1 MNRTF
6 RVSGI
11 LLWQENVNLTLSGHE
26 AALGADTFLGA
37 PLQTELPA
45 RGLQRDAGPGWPV
58 YTIRACPP
66 RRQHVPN
73 NALLIKSKV
82 SVVFNLDS
90 IQQVDHTTMLV
101 STQTYEMSVYIVTVF
116 IFIMLILAP
125 KGDCNL

>member
-1 MNRTF
+1 MNRIF

-45 RGLQRDAGPGWPV
+45 RGLQQDAGPGWSA
-58 YTIRACPP
+58 YTICACPP
-66 RRQHVPN
+66 RRQHVPSN
-73 NALLIKSKV
+73 TLLIKSKV

-90 IQQVDHTTMLV
+90 IQQVDHTNMLV
-101 STQTYEMSVYIVTVF
+101 GTQASEMSVYIVTVF
-116 IFIMLILAP
+116 IFILLILTP